1 MGEAVNP
8 WLHILAATIWV
19 GPQFFLFLAAVP
31 AVRTIEDTKERAKVM
46 RVMTTRFGYLAWGAL
61 AVLVLTGIG
70 NLYEEDLDVD
80 VLFDR
85 NFGVIFQVKMTLLII
100 TIVLTA
106 LHSFVIGP
114 RMSALQESV
123 TDESQIASMRRLSM
137 IVSGVNLL
145 VAVAII
151 FCGALLAST
160 YALEG

>member
-19 GPQFFLFLAAVP
+19 GPQFFLFFAAVP
-31 AVRTIEDTKERAKVM
+31 AVRTIEDARERAKVM

-123 TDESQIASMRRLSM
+123 TDESQIASMRRVSM

>member
-8 WLHILAATIWV
+8 WLHIMAATIWV
-19 GPQFFLFLAAVP
+19 GPQFFLFIAAVP
-31 AVRTIEDTKERAKVM
+31 AVRTIEDAKQRAAVM
-46 RVMTTRFGYLAWGAL
+46 RVMTRRFGYLAWGAL
-61 AVLVLTGIG
+61 AVLVATGIA

-80 VLFDR
+80 DLFDR
-85 NFGVIFQVKMTLLII
+85 NFGIIFQVKMTLLIV
-100 TIVLTA
+100 TVALTA

-114 RMSALQESV
+114 RLSAMQESV
-123 TDESQIASMRRLSM
+123 SDESQIASMRRLSM
-137 IVSGVNLL
+137 VISGINLL